1 MGPDLVECLMFT
13 ASMSRA
19 EMNEAYDRLKAT
31 ATSKDPNLKE
41 VKLCYVTV
49 CPYLATICFDSFY
62 IKSGDLAARE
72 GGKEQQIQDCDTDH
86 GRCQETR

>member
-1 MGPDLVECLMFT
+1 MDPDLVECLMFT

-31 ATSKDPNLKE
+31 ATSRDPNLKE

-49 CPYLATICFDSFY
+49 RPYLA
-62 IKSGDLAARE
+62 DLLRF
-72 GGKEQQIQDCDTDH
+72 GLYQV
-86 GRCQETR
+86 GRFVSPRRW